1 MGLFGPLLLI
11 LEWVWNLPD
20 RMQMLEHTWYP
31 SIGRFCKL
39 QMPVGCFTKVSR
51 ALPNIISKFVYCRN
65 RTSYENF
72 KMKFCA
78 CTRKLCFGH
87 RYKVWIWNSHI
98 KCGFGHCIFS
108 RYYFGELAKRQWNNP
123 LVPQRRQGIS
133 MTHDDYCDY
142 HGGPSE
148 AGDCSH
154 PPPKMATVKNA
165 SSCKA
170 TFDHVIGIGS
180 LRFLACEQVLDIANP
195 WYSNERSSRDS
206 LASRGTRI
214 FQREAGDS
222 MARDRRR
229 RVTHGW
235 EAGDSYFR
243 FNFCELL
250 FRCHTQ
256 Y

>member
-1 MGLFGPLLLI
+1 MVDLKHVFIPNNQRQAIIYALPMPLL
-11 LEWVWNLPD
+11 ND
-20 RMQMLEHTWYP
+20 
-31 SIGRFCKL
+31 S
-39 QMPVGCFTKVSR
+39 
-51 ALPNIISKFVYCRN
+51 
-65 RTSYENF
+65 
-72 KMKFCA
+72 CA
-78 CTRKLCFGH
+78 GSLSPERL
-87 RYKVWIWNSHI
+87 
-98 KCGFGHCIFS
+98 
-108 RYYFGELAKRQWNNP
+108 NP
-123 LVPQRRQGIS
+123 LRP
-133 MTHDDYCDY
+133 

-154 PPPKMATVKNA
+154 PPPKMATAKNA

-180 LRFLACEQVLDIANP
+180 LRFLACEQVLDLANP
-195 WYSNERSSRDS
+195 WYSNGRSLRYS

-222 MARDRRR
+222 MAPDRRR

-243 FNFCELL
+243 FHFRELL

>member
-1 MGLFGPLLLI
+1 MKENIKAPRHWPLCGEFTGGRWIPRTNGQLREKCFHLMTSSCAICAECASSYQLYIGLWRVFTIMGSAINDWINKFVFFTLVFKKIRKWKYEFLLKWRLINRYI
-11 LEWVWNLPD
+11 LEMFIL
-20 RMQMLEHTWYP
+20 
-31 SIGRFCKL
+31 
-39 QMPVGCFTKVSR
+39 
-51 ALPNIISKFVYCRN
+51 
-65 RTSYENF
+65 
-72 KMKFCA
+72 
-78 CTRKLCFGH
+78 
-87 RYKVWIWNSHI
+87 
-98 KCGFGHCIFS
+98 
-108 RYYFGELAKRQWNNP
+108 
-123 LVPQRRQGIS
+123 
-133 MTHDDYCDY
+133 

-154 PPPKMATVKNA
+154 PPPKMATAKNA

-206 LASRGTRI
+206 LASQGTRI